1 MPVRFKF
8 FPGAINS
15 ALMEPLG
22 KRLIKPGANWD
33 VKRGLPR
40 HGRLGSILD
49 SKLKQI
55 LQLSAIAKAFKV
67 HGYRLIFNGII
78 GGIDIQPVKALGGAR
93 VPVSVYDID
102 MVATK
107 ITK

>member
-1 MPVRFKF
+1 M
-8 FPGAINS
+8 
-15 ALMEPLG
+15 
-22 KRLIKPGANWD
+22 
-33 VKRGLPR
+33 
-40 HGRLGSILD
+40 
-49 SKLKQI
+49 
-55 LQLSAIAKAFKV
+55 SAIAKAFKV